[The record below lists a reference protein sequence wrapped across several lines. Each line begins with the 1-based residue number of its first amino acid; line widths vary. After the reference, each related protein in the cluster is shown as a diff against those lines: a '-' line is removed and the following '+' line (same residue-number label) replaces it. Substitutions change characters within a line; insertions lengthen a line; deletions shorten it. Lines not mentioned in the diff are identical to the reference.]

1 MGAVLGGVGP
11 VSVRYAAQIR
21 EMLYTQAVKQ
31 MVAQQ
36 EAARA
41 ELAAERA
48 ARLEAIQARNEAF
61 APEEAVKVDPQTTA
75 RATAKAAELAE
86 PVRQPETNETAPAS
100 PAPIAPAQIFDEV
113 A

>member
-21 EMLYTQAVKQ
+21 DLLYTQAVKQ

-41 ELAAERA
+41 ELAAERT
-48 ARLEAIQARNEAF
+48 ARLEAIQSRNEAF
-61 APEEAVKVDPQTTA
+61 AVEEPVKVDPQTA
-75 RATAKAAELAE
+75 AKAADRSELAE
-86 PVRQPETNETAPAS
+86 PVKQAEVKESAPVQPG
-100 PAPIAPAQIFDEV
+100 PIAPAQIFDEV

>member
-1 MGAVLGGVGP
+1 MGAVLGIGP

-21 EMLYTQAVKQ
+21 EMLYSQAVKK
-31 MVAQQ
+31 MVAEQ

-41 ELAAERA
+41 EAAAERT

-61 APEEAVKVDPQTTA
+61 APEEPVKVDAQTA
-75 RATAKAAELAE
+75 AKAAERAELAE
-86 PVRQPETNETAPAS
+86 PVSQPEAKESAPVKAAPV
-100 PAPIAPAQIFDEV
+100 PAAQIFDEM